1 MERNG
6 DENKKNDAQ
15 ILAQLRRRSAPV
27 NLPEDGGDFW
37 FDESSVSISRPS
49 VLPLETPAEA
59 SSVLPLETSLEPSS
73 VLPLETPAEASSDA
87 TSRSEALRRLV
98 AQGAPKEP
106 MSALSPTLRS
116 LREELNS
123 ADAATFATTFD
134 DKSDFADDAALDLLE
149 STLDA
154 ENWKDEHGG
163 GERPTNVADDN
174 GREEGAARELA
185 EIDDWG
191 DLSDLREIDVPETG
205 NASSDAARRSN
216 ETEEDEKLENRGKS
230 VNLAFPAESVLSTSS
245 APSSHFSVLAPE
257 PQEANVAQ
265 PSVSDLMVVSNLK
278 KGYVKGKKLIPVLQ
292 GVDLTARQGELLA
305 IVGQSG
311 SGKST
316 LLHLMGTLDAPDS
329 GTIHFDGQRIDNLS
343 TAQRDVLRNH
353 FIGMIFQ
360 FYHLIPEMTTLENVL
375 APLMIRESFLGYW
388 SKKREYVARAKEL
401 LALVGLSH
409 RLKHRPNE
417 LSGGEMQRAS
427 IARALISNPRVLLA
441 DEPTGNLDSKA
452 SAGVLKLLRQLN
464 EEQNLTIVMVTHDMS
479 QAADADRAIRLVDG
493 LVVPE

>member
-1 MERNG
+1 
-6 DENKKNDAQ
+6 
-15 ILAQLRRRSAPV
+15 
-27 NLPEDGGDFW
+27 
-37 FDESSVSISRPS
+37 
-49 VLPLETPAEA
+49 
-59 SSVLPLETSLEPSS
+59 
-73 VLPLETPAEASSDA
+73 
-87 TSRSEALRRLV
+87 
-98 AQGAPKEP
+98 
-106 MSALSPTLRS
+106 
-116 LREELNS
+116 
-123 ADAATFATTFD
+123 
-134 DKSDFADDAALDLLE
+134 
-149 STLDA
+149 
-154 ENWKDEHGG
+154 
-163 GERPTNVADDN
+163 
-174 GREEGAARELA
+174 
-185 EIDDWG
+185 
-191 DLSDLREIDVPETG
+191 
-205 NASSDAARRSN
+205 
-216 ETEEDEKLENRGKS
+216 
-230 VNLAFPAESVLSTSS
+230 
-245 APSSHFSVLAPE
+245 
-257 PQEANVAQ
+257 
-265 PSVSDLMVVSNLK
+265 MVVSNLK

-343 TAQRDVLRNH
+343 AAQRDVLRNR

-375 APLMIRESFLGYW
+375 APLMIRESFWGYW

-452 SAGVLKLLRQLN
+452 SVGVLKLLRRLN

>member
-1 MERNG
+1 MERKGN
-6 DENKKNDAQ
+6 ETKKNDAQ
-15 ILAQLRRRSAPV
+15 ILAQLRRRSASSNRPR
-27 NLPEDGGDFW
+27 PEGNAFW
-37 FDESSVSISRPS
+37 FDEPS
-49 VLPLETPAEA
+49 VAVPQTPPVSLSE
-59 SSVLPLETSLEPSS
+59 PTSNDESN
-73 VLPLETPAEASSDA
+73 AAA
-87 TSRSEALRRLV
+87 NRSEALRRLV
-98 AQGAPKEP
+98 AEGAPKEP
-106 MSALSPTLRS
+106 MSALSPTLRN

-123 ADAATFATTFD
+123 PDAATFATDFSD
-134 DKSDFADDAALDLLE
+134 NGDFAGDATLELLE

-154 ENWKDEHGG
+154 SQRRDTDASESAPVAANSEIAQEGQKAVESNDVDEKND
-163 GERPTNVADDN
+163 EAESSKTEESLISEELREPEAIFASEENVAK
-174 GREEGAARELA
+174 E
-185 EIDDWG
+185 
-191 DLSDLREIDVPETG
+191 P
-205 NASSDAARRSN
+205 
-216 ETEEDEKLENRGKS
+216 
-230 VNLAFPAESVLSTSS
+230 STSRIVLLEPEGDPRKERKEPS
-245 APSSHFSVLAPE
+245 TAAP
-257 PQEANVAQ
+257 
-265 PSVSDLMVVSNLK
+265 DLMVVSNLK
-278 KGYVKGKKLIPVLQ
+278 KGYVKAKKLIPVLQ

-343 TAQRDVLRNH
+343 AAQRDVLRNR

-375 APLMIRESFLGYW
+375 APLMIRESFWGYW

>member
-1 MERNG
+1 MERKG
-6 DENKKNDAQ
+6 DDTKRNDAQ
-15 ILAQLRRRSAPV
+15 ILAQLRRRPASTNRPQAEE
-27 NLPEDGGDFW
+27 NAFW
-37 FDESSVSISRPS
+37 FDEPS
-49 VLPLETPAEA
+49 VAVPQTPPVSLPPATANDESA
-59 SSVLPLETSLEPSS
+59 DV
-73 VLPLETPAEASSDA
+73 A
-87 TSRSEALRRLV
+87 SRSEALRRLV
-98 AQGAPKEP
+98 AGSAPKEP
-106 MSALSPTLRS
+106 MSALSPTLRN
-116 LREELNS
+116 LREELDASN
-123 ADAATFATTFD
+123 AATFAVEFND
-134 DKSDFADDAALDLLE
+134 NDDFADDATLDLLE

-154 ENWKDEHGG
+154 SQ
-163 GERPTNVADDN
+163 R
-174 GREEGAARELA
+174 REENDGKDGANAATSELA
-185 EIDDWG
+185 Q
-191 DLSDLREIDVPETG
+191 ETEFG
-205 NASSDAARRSN
+205 QSEAETFELNNLNDRNGETSPSELAKSLDAAESA
-216 ETEEDEKLENRGKS
+216 EILEPSTPLLASEDAPPEATEPSTSRIILLES
-230 VNLAFPAESVLSTSS
+230 AESDGDPRKERDDTAVV
-245 APSSHFSVLAPE
+245 AP
-257 PQEANVAQ
+257 
-265 PSVSDLMVVSNLK
+265 DLMVVSNLK
-278 KGYVKGKKLIPVLQ
+278 KGYVKAKKLIPVLQ

-343 TAQRDVLRNH
+343 ASQRDVLRNR

-375 APLMIRESFLGYW
+375 APLMIRESFWGYW

-409 RLKHRPNE
+409 RLNHRPNE

-427 IARALISNPRVLLA
+427 IARALISNPRILLA

-452 SAGVLKLLRQLN
+452 SVGVLKLLRQLN

>member
-1 MERNG
+1 MERKG
-6 DENKKNDAQ
+6 DETKKNDAQ
-15 ILAQLRRRSAPV
+15 ILAQLRRRSASSNRPR
-27 NLPEDGGDFW
+27 PEENAFW
-37 FDESSVSISRPS
+37 FDEPS
-49 VLPLETPAEA
+49 VAVPQTPPVPLSA
-59 SSVLPLETSLEPSS
+59 STSNDEPS
-73 VLPLETPAEASSDA
+73 AAA
-87 TSRSEALRRLV
+87 NRSEALRRLV
-98 AQGAPKEP
+98 AEGAPKEP
-106 MSALSPTLRS
+106 MSALSPTLRN

-123 ADAATFATTFD
+123 PDAAALTTDFSD
-134 DKSDFADDAALDLLE
+134 NDDFAVDATLELLE

-154 ENWKDEHGG
+154 SQRRGTNASENASNAANGEVAQD
-163 GERPTNVADDN
+163 GERTLELNDFD
-174 GREEGAARELA
+174 EESGKTGALDPEESLISEENPEPAPISASISESEENAPVEPSTSRIVLLE
-185 EIDDWG
+185 
-191 DLSDLREIDVPETG
+191 PETDPRKER
-205 NASSDAARRSN
+205 NEPAS
-216 ETEEDEKLENRGKS
+216 
-230 VNLAFPAESVLSTSS
+230 
-245 APSSHFSVLAPE
+245 
-257 PQEANVAQ
+257 VA
-265 PSVSDLMVVSNLK
+265 SDLMVVSNLK
-278 KGYVKGKKLIPVLQ
+278 KGYVKAKKLIPVLQ

-343 TAQRDVLRNH
+343 ASQRDVLRNR

-375 APLMIRESFLGYW
+375 APLMIRESFFGYW

-452 SAGVLKLLRQLN
+452 SVGVLKLLRQLN

-479 QAADADRAIRLVDG
+479 QAAAADRAIRLVDG

>member
-27 NLPEDGGDFW
+27 NLPEGGGDFW
-37 FDESSVSISRPS
+37 FDESSVSVPRPT
-49 VLPLETPAEA
+49 VAPPTDLPSEP
-59 SSVLPLETSLEPSS
+59 LPESPLEPSDES
-73 VLPLETPAEASSDA
+73 RPEPSNDA

-123 ADAATFATTFD
+123 ADAATFATAFD

-149 STLDA
+149 SALDA
-154 ENWKDEHGG
+154 GSRRNAVVD
-163 GERPTNVADDN
+163 GERATNVANDDS
-174 GREEGAARELA
+174 RESA
-185 EIDDWG
+185 EIDDLG
-191 DLSDLREIDVPETG
+191 DLSDLREIDVPENE
-205 NASSDAARRSN
+205 NASD
-216 ETEEDEKLENRGKS
+216 ETT
-230 VNLAFPAESVLSTSS
+230 AFPNEAKGEETPENGEKTSNVAEPLKSDLALQVAPSSRFSVLS
-245 APSSHFSVLAPE
+245 VE
-257 PQEANVAQ
+257 PKEQNVAQ
-265 PSVSDLMVVSNLK
+265 PSVADLMVVSNLK

-343 TAQRDVLRNH
+343 AAQRDVLRNR

-375 APLMIRESFLGYW
+375 APLMIRESFFGYW

>member
-15 ILAQLRRRSAPV
+15 ILAQLRRRSASTNRPA
-27 NLPEDGGDFW
+27 PEEGAFW
-37 FDESSVSISRPS
+37 FDEPS
-49 VLPLETPAEA
+49 VAAPSALPTSLAEETP
-59 SSVLPLETSLEPSS
+59 
-73 VLPLETPAEASSDA
+73 DA
-87 TSRSEALRRLV
+87 APTDAASRSEALRRLV
-98 AQGAPKEP
+98 AGAAPKEP
-106 MSALSPTLRS
+106 MSALSPTLRN
-116 LREELNS
+116 LREELN
-123 ADAATFATTFD
+123 APDAATFATDFD
-134 DKSDFADDAALDLLE
+134 DNADFSDDATLDYLE
-149 STLDA
+149 ATLDA
-154 ENWKDEHGG
+154 SQRRESNAEEDATVATLGEIAQETEEAVESIGFNEENDETDVLR
-163 GERPTNVADDN
+163 GEESFVS
-174 GREEGAARELA
+174 A
-185 EIDDWG
+185 EN
-191 DLSDLREIDVPETG
+191 PETAAE
-205 NASSDAARRSN
+205 NASS
-216 ETEEDEKLENRGKS
+216 E
-230 VNLAFPAESVLSTSS
+230 P
-245 APSSHFSVLAPE
+245 APSRIVLLEPE
-257 PQEANVAQ
+257 FDPRQASKEPISTA
-265 PSVSDLMVVSNLK
+265 SDLMVVSNLK
-278 KGYVKGKKLIPVLQ
+278 KGYVKAKKLIPVLQ

-343 TAQRDVLRNH
+343 SAQRDVLRNH

-388 SKKREYVARAKEL
+388 RKKREYVARAKEL
-401 LALVGLSH
+401 LSLVGLSH

-427 IARALISNPRVLLA
+427 IARALISNPRILLA

-452 SAGVLKLLRQLN
+452 SVGVLKLLRQLN
-464 EEQNLTIVMVTHDMS
+464 EEQNLTVVMVTHDMA

>member
-1 MERNG
+1 MERKG

-15 ILAQLRRRSAPV
+15 ILAQLRRRPAPT
-27 NLPEDGGDFW
+27 NRPQREENAFW
-37 FDESSVSISRPS
+37 FDEPS
-49 VLPLETPAEA
+49 VAAPRTPSVPLPAPTLTDD
-59 SSVLPLETSLEPSS
+59 EPTD
-73 VLPLETPAEASSDA
+73 VAN
-87 TSRSEALRRLV
+87 RSEALRRLV
-98 AQGAPKEP
+98 AGGAPKEP
-106 MSALSPTLRS
+106 MSSLSPTLRN
-116 LREELNS
+116 LREELN
-123 ADAATFATTFD
+123 APDAATFAINFD
-134 DKSDFADDAALDLLE
+134 DNGDLADDATLELLE

-154 ENWKDEHGG
+154 SQRRETNAGENGAIAAIDEIERN
-163 GERPTNVADDN
+163 GEKTFELSEFDEANV
-174 GREEGAARELA
+174 
-185 EIDDWG
+185 
-191 DLSDLREIDVPETG
+191 ETG
-205 NASSDAARRSN
+205 SL
-216 ETEEDEKLENRGKS
+216 ETEEALKS
-230 VNLAFPAESVLSTSS
+230 EDFAETSS
-245 APSSHFSVLAPE
+245 ELWANENEPGVPAASRIVLLEPE
-257 PQEANVAQ
+257 GDPRKVRKEASTGAA
-265 PSVSDLMVVSNLK
+265 DLMVVSNLK
-278 KGYVKGKKLIPVLQ
+278 KGYVKAKKLIPVLQ

-343 TAQRDVLRNH
+343 SAQRDVLRNR

-375 APLMIRESFLGYW
+375 APLMIRESFFGYW
-388 SKKREYVARAKEL
+388 GKKREYVARAKEL
-401 LALVGLSH
+401 LELVGLSH

-427 IARALISNPRVLLA
+427 IARALISNPRILLA

-452 SAGVLKLLRQLN
+452 SVGVLKLLRQLN
-464 EEQNLTIVMVTHDMS
+464 EEQNLTVVMVTHDMS

>member
-1 MERNG
+1 MERKS
-6 DENKKNDAQ
+6 DETKKNDAQ
-15 ILAQLRRRSAPV
+15 ILAQLRRRSASSNRPQ
-27 NLPEDGGDFW
+27 PEEGAFW
-37 FDESSVSISRPS
+37 FDEPSVAAPRTPLALPATDAEDVVSVS
-49 VLPLETPAEA
+49 T
-59 SSVLPLETSLEPSS
+59 
-73 VLPLETPAEASSDA
+73 DA
-87 TSRSEALRRLV
+87 ASRSEALRRLV
-98 AQGAPKEP
+98 AGGAPKEP
-106 MSALSPTLRS
+106 MSALSPTLRN
-116 LREELNS
+116 LREELDASN
-123 ADAATFATTFD
+123 AATFAAEFD
-134 DKSDFADDAALDLLE
+134 DNAEFAGDATLDLLE

-154 ENWKDEHGG
+154 SQRREESGGEKASNALSSEAGQDAGKGQNKDEAPGLSDFNDG
-163 GERPTNVADDN
+163 GEAF
-174 GREEGAARELA
+174 E
-185 EIDDWG
+185 
-191 DLSDLREIDVPETG
+191 LSDFDEQAGET
-205 NASSDAARRSN
+205 ASLEAEGSLISDETSEASEAAALFAS
-216 ETEEDEKLENRGKS
+216 EENG
-230 VNLAFPAESVLSTSS
+230 
-245 APSSHFSVLAPE
+245 VLASE
-257 PQEANVAQ
+257 PATSRIVLLEPAGEPRNEQNEAASAA
-265 PSVSDLMVVSNLK
+265 PDLMVVSNLK
-278 KGYVKGKKLIPVLQ
+278 KGYVKAKKLIPVLQ

-316 LLHLMGTLDAPDS
+316 LLHLMGTLDSPDA

-343 TAQRDVLRNH
+343 SAQRDVLRNR

-427 IARALISNPRVLLA
+427 IARALISNPRILLA

-452 SAGVLKLLRQLN
+452 STGVLKLLRQLN

>member
-1 MERNG
+1 MERKG

-15 ILAQLRRRSAPV
+15 ILAQLRRRSASTNRPR
-27 NLPEDGGDFW
+27 PEENVFW
-37 FDESSVSISRPS
+37 FDEPNLAAPR
-49 VLPLETPAEA
+49 A
-59 SSVLPLETSLEPSS
+59 SLAPP
-73 VLPLETPAEASSDA
+73 DA
-87 TSRSEALRRLV
+87 APNDVPTDAASRSEALRRLV
-98 AQGAPKEP
+98 AGSAPKEP
-106 MSALSPTLRS
+106 MSALSPTLRN

-123 ADAATFATTFD
+123 ADAATFATDFD
-134 DKSDFADDAALDLLE
+134 DNADFADDATLDLLE

-154 ENWKDEHGG
+154 SRRREENA
-163 GERPTNVADDN
+163 GENAGENAATNGFAQDGEN
-174 GREEGAARELA
+174 GRNEA
-185 EIDDWG
+185 ETVGLDDFNERDG
-191 DLSDLREIDVPETG
+191 ETSPLEAEKSL
-205 NASSDAARRSN
+205 NSAVSSASSAGMTETATEFASN
-216 ETEEDEKLENRGKS
+216 EDASPSSEPEPPTSRIILLEPEKSDADPRNMERKG
-230 VNLAFPAESVLSTSS
+230 
-245 APSSHFSVLAPE
+245 APSA
-257 PQEANVAQ
+257 A
-265 PSVSDLMVVSNLK
+265 SDLMVVSNLK

-343 TAQRDVLRNH
+343 SAQRDVLRNR

-375 APLMIRESFLGYW
+375 APLMIRESFFGYW

-427 IARALISNPRVLLA
+427 IARALISNPRILLA

-452 SAGVLKLLRQLN
+452 SVGVLKLLRQLN
-464 EEQNLTIVMVTHDMS
+464 EEQNLTVVMVTHDMS

>member
-27 NLPEDGGDFW
+27 NLPEGGGDFW
-37 FDESSVSISRPS
+37 FDESSVSVPRPT
-49 VLPLETPAEA
+49 VAPPTDLPPESATEPLPE
-59 SSVLPLETSLEPSS
+59 SPLETSDERR
-73 VLPLETPAEASSDA
+73 AEAPTDA

-98 AQGAPKEP
+98 AQGTPKEP

-116 LREELNS
+116 LREELNF
-123 ADAATFATTFD
+123 ADAATFATDFS
-134 DKSDFADDAALDLLE
+134 DKSDFTGDAALDLLE
-149 STLDA
+149 SALDA
-154 ENWKDEHGG
+154 GSRRDAEVDGKRAG
-163 GERPTNVADDN
+163 NVANDN
-174 GREEGAARELA
+174 LRESA
-185 EIDDWG
+185 EIDDLG
-191 DLSDLREIDVPETG
+191 DLSDLRELGVPENE
-205 NASSDAARRSN
+205 NASDVTPAFSN
-216 ETEEDEKLENRGKS
+216 EADDVTSENRAETLK
-230 VNLAFPAESVLSTSS
+230 VAEPLKLDFPLQTASPSRISVLS
-245 APSSHFSVLAPE
+245 AE
-257 PQEANVAQ
+257 PKEPNVAR
-265 PSVSDLMVVSNLK
+265 PAVSDLMVVSNLK

-343 TAQRDVLRNH
+343 AAQRDVLRNR

-375 APLMIRESFLGYW
+375 APLMIRESFWGYW
-388 SKKREYVARAKEL
+388 SKKREYVARAKDL

>member
-1 MERNG
+1 MERKG
-6 DENKKNDAQ
+6 DGTKKNDAQ
-15 ILAQLRRRSAPV
+15 ILAQLRRRSASTNRPR
-27 NLPEDGGDFW
+27 PEESAFW
-37 FDESSVSISRPS
+37 FDEPS
-49 VLPLETPAEA
+49 VVAPQVPSVPLPPPTANDE
-59 SSVLPLETSLEPSS
+59 
-73 VLPLETPAEASSDA
+73 SSDA
-87 TSRSEALRRLV
+87 ASRSEALRRLV
-98 AQGAPKEP
+98 AGSAPKEP
-106 MSALSPTLRS
+106 MSALSPTLRN

-123 ADAATFATTFD
+123 ADAATFATDFD
-134 DKSDFADDAALDLLE
+134 DNADFADDATLDLLE

-154 ENWKDEHGG
+154 SQRRE
-163 GERPTNVADDN
+163 TNAS
-174 GREEGAARELA
+174 EETTNAAA
-185 EIDDWG
+185 SEIAQ
-191 DLSDLREIDVPETG
+191 EAG
-205 NASSDAARRSN
+205 NAQNESEAVESGDFNERDGETSRSEAEKSLNSTEPSETLETSTEFAANGDASPEPPTSRIILLEPEESDADSRAKERK
-216 ETEEDEKLENRGKS
+216 EAA
-230 VNLAFPAESVLSTSS
+230 VV
-245 APSSHFSVLAPE
+245 AP
-257 PQEANVAQ
+257 
-265 PSVSDLMVVSNLK
+265 DLMVVSNLK
-278 KGYVKGKKLIPVLQ
+278 KGYVKAKKLIPVLQ

-343 TAQRDVLRNH
+343 SAQRDVLRNR

-427 IARALISNPRVLLA
+427 IARALISNPRILLA

-452 SAGVLKLLRQLN
+452 SVGVLKLLRQLN
-464 EEQNLTIVMVTHDMS
+464 EEQNLTVVMVTHDMS

>member
-1 MERNG
+1 M
-6 DENKKNDAQ
+6 
-15 ILAQLRRRSAPV
+15 
-27 NLPEDGGDFW
+27 
-37 FDESSVSISRPS
+37 
-49 VLPLETPAEA
+49 
-59 SSVLPLETSLEPSS
+59 
-73 VLPLETPAEASSDA
+73 
-87 TSRSEALRRLV
+87 
-98 AQGAPKEP
+98 
-106 MSALSPTLRS
+106 
-116 LREELNS
+116 
-123 ADAATFATTFD
+123 
-134 DKSDFADDAALDLLE
+134 
-149 STLDA
+149 
-154 ENWKDEHGG
+154 
-163 GERPTNVADDN
+163 
-174 GREEGAARELA
+174 
-185 EIDDWG
+185 
-191 DLSDLREIDVPETG
+191 
-205 NASSDAARRSN
+205 
-216 ETEEDEKLENRGKS
+216 
-230 VNLAFPAESVLSTSS
+230 
-245 APSSHFSVLAPE
+245 
-257 PQEANVAQ
+257 
-265 PSVSDLMVVSNLK
+265 MVVSNVK
-278 KGYVKGKKLIPVLQ
+278 KGYVKAKKLIPVLQ

-343 TAQRDVLRNH
+343 SAQRDVLRNR

-452 SAGVLKLLRQLN
+452 SVGVLKLLRRLN
-464 EEQNLTIVMVTHDMS
+464 EEQNLTVVMVTHDMS

>member
-1 MERNG
+1 MERKG
-6 DENKKNDAQ
+6 DETKKNDAQ
-15 ILAQLRRRSAPV
+15 ILAQLRRRSASTNRPR
-27 NLPEDGGDFW
+27 PEESAFW
-37 FDESSVSISRPS
+37 FDEPS
-49 VLPLETPAEA
+49 VAAPQAPPVPLPAPTANGEST
-59 SSVLPLETSLEPSS
+59 
-73 VLPLETPAEASSDA
+73 DA
-87 TSRSEALRRLV
+87 ASRSEALRRLV
-98 AQGAPKEP
+98 AGSAPKEP
-106 MSALSPTLRS
+106 MSALSPTLRN
-116 LREELNS
+116 LREELNAS
-123 ADAATFATTFD
+123 EAATFAAEFD
-134 DKSDFADDAALDLLE
+134 DNVDFVDDAALDLLE

-154 ENWKDEHGG
+154 SQRREENAEEDASNATASEVAQDAGNKQDEDGALELSDFDEHD
-163 GERPTNVADDN
+163 GEMEPL
-174 GREEGAARELA
+174 EAAELLNLAERAKSSEIWETSTELA
-185 EIDDWG
+185 SNEDA
-191 DLSDLREIDVPETG
+191 SPEPST
-205 NASSDAARRSN
+205 SRIILLESEESDADRRSK
-216 ETEEDEKLENRGKS
+216 ERK
-230 VNLAFPAESVLSTSS
+230 
-245 APSSHFSVLAPE
+245 
-257 PQEANVAQ
+257 EAAVVA
-265 PSVSDLMVVSNLK
+265 SDLMVVSNLK
-278 KGYVKGKKLIPVLQ
+278 KGYVKAKKLIPVLQ

-343 TAQRDVLRNH
+343 SAQRDVLRNR

-375 APLMIRESFLGYW
+375 APLMIRESFFGYW

-427 IARALISNPRVLLA
+427 IARALISNPRILLA

-452 SAGVLKLLRQLN
+452 SVGVLKLLRQLN
-464 EEQNLTIVMVTHDMS
+464 EEQNLTVVMVTHDMS